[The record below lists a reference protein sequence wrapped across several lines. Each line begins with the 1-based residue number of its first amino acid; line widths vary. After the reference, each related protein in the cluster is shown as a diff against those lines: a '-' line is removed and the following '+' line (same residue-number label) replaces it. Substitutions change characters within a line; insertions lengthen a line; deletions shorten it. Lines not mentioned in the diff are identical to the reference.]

1 MTIQSSEALIDHRR
15 SKEDELLEPHRD
27 GGFITPERGPECLVG
42 LAGTVNLGQ
51 RVAQGCC

>member
-42 LAGTVNLGQ
+42 LGGTVNLGQ
-51 RVAQGCC
+51 RVAQGRC